1 MKHLYV
7 ALLFCMCDVSFAE
20 VGGQVVDIESGMGI
34 ANAYVYVA
42 RVGDEV
48 RSLFPDGGGEEQC
61 IGAKVVRTGVGGRF
75 RSENVVASDNQ
86 IYLRQRYYIMVYHP
100 EFYYKRKLSSGD
112 YVYHSVSSEYLSDGD
127 DVTVYLYNN
136 TQKDNNDRIGYIG
149 WIVANMC
156 PIYNESTIELIDAL
170 YSEAAKYGMKG
181 ENRMRYMDMC
191 QLTAISLKSH
201 GIDYSFLYQYG
212 CEEHIKRS
220 RVLRSMEQDR

>member
-1 MKHLYV
+1 MKNLFV
-7 ALLFCMCDVSFAE
+7 VLLFCVCDVSFAG
-20 VGGQVVDIESGMGI
+20 VSGQVVDIESGIGI
-34 ANAYVYVA
+34 ANAYVYIA

-48 RSLFPDGGGEEQC
+48 RSLFPDGGGEEEC

-75 RSENVVASDNQ
+75 RSENVMVSSNQ
-86 IYLRQRYYIMVYHP
+86 IYLKQRYFIMVYHP

-127 DVTVYLYNN
+127 DVTVYLYKKAHKN
-136 TQKDNNDRIGYIG
+136 TKDRIGYIG
-149 WIVANMC
+149 WIAASMC
-156 PIYNESTIELIDAL
+156 PIHNESTIELIKAL
-170 YSEAAKYGMKG
+170 YSEAKKYGMKD
-181 ENRMRYMDMC
+181 ENRIRYMDMC